1 MAMKLFKNP
10 AVKHYFKMDLKKNCK
25 FFIICLALHM
35 LSFPLLFI
43 TLTYDAKQTVKT
55 YNDISEIILPLAIV
69 LTGAAF
75 LVGIIIAICNY
86 SYLHKKHES
95 DTYMSLPLSD
105 KQRFLTDYFA
115 GLVAYVLPF
124 IISGVFTFIT
134 AGIFTATITG
144 DSYHNGNFSYEPIV
158 YDGHT
163 IHWFEWLIVAYVLVT
178 IAIIMFY
185 TIAVLACTL
194 CGSIFETI
202 IHTVILNGAIPG
214 MIALLTFI
222 MFNRVPGVRFSDIML
237 PILSKTSPIG
247 AAISY
252 FMYAEVLG
260 EEVLLLPF
268 VVKFASWLVVFT
280 VAYVCGAYLLYKIRK
295 AEDVAKPYVF
305 KAYYFIIITCITF
318 AVCSAIPIYTEL
330 MIIPMIIIAFVI
342 YLAFEVITKRGFK
355 KFGFSLLRCFA
366 TIAGSILLVGLL
378 NNPWGFGIGSRVPSV
393 NSVKSVSINYMNI
406 EIDSY
411 YWETSSYTDKEA
423 IETVIKVHEK
433 ASERVTEKAE
443 FGKFLDN
450 YDPESYYSQ
459 TVITYKLK
467 NGTTFTRAY
476 NFSVEERKMLVNL
489 ETTDEYAEQMAD
501 CFEEEYKFIEN
512 SHYTYFSFRTL
523 FDAYNF
529 GIDDDS
535 WYYDEA
541 YEKVYLTSVDEY
553 KSFVKDMTK
562 AIELDLKDRTIEQI
576 KKPRSY
582 YGSFTIQHCH
592 FHVYEH
598 DENILSVLAK
608 YGIYNTTPE
617 LELNEKSVDMSIVE
631 SMYIYYADDPY
642 DERNHNSTRYF
653 AMNPVSD
660 RVRELMK
667 QLVLN
672 AVPYNFESDVVYG
685 LNLFGNTTVIVP
697 PEYEHLAKELYSY
710 GSEDWIDWND
720 SEYYHDY
727 YEDEYYY

>member
-1 MAMKLFKNP
+1 MAMKIFKSP
-10 AVKHYFKMDLKKNCK
+10 AVKHYFKMDLKKNSK

-35 LSFPLLFI
+35 LSFPLLFLAI
-43 TLTYDAKQTVKT
+43 TYDAMQSDLE
-55 YNDISEIILPLAIV
+55 YLGISEFILPLAIV

-75 LVGIIIAICNY
+75 LVGIIIAISNY

-105 KQRFLTDYFA
+105 KQRFLTNYFS
-115 GLVAYVLPF
+115 GLISYVLPF
-124 IISGVFTFIT
+124 LISSIFTFIT
-134 AGIFTATITG
+134 AGISVATVTS
-144 DSYHNGNFSYEPIV
+144 DAARNNYFSYEPII
-158 YDGHT
+158 YNGNT
-163 IHWFEWLIVAYVLVT
+163 IHWFEILLVAYVLVT
-178 IAIIMFY
+178 IGIIMFY

-252 FMYAEVLG
+252 FMYADVLG

-268 VVKFASWLVVFT
+268 VVKFASWLIVFI
-280 VAYVCGAYLLYKIRK
+280 VAYICGAYLLYKIRK

-318 AVCSAIPIYTEL
+318 AICSAIPIYTEL
-330 MIIPMIIIAFVI
+330 MIIPMVIIAFVI

-355 KFGFSLLRCFA
+355 KFGFSLLRCVG

-406 EIDSY
+406 EMNSY
-411 YWETSSYTDKEA
+411 YWETSLYTDKDA

-433 ASERVTEKAE
+433 ASVRVTDEATFGE
-443 FGKFLDN
+443 FLSN
-450 YDPESYYSQ
+450 YDPESYYSG

-476 NFSVEERKMLVNL
+476 DFSFEERKMLVNL
-489 ETTDEYAEQMAD
+489 ETTDEYAENIAEY
-501 CFEEEYKFIEN
+501 FNEEYKYYEN
-512 SHYTYFSFRTL
+512 NHYIYFRFSTL

-529 GIDDDS
+529 GVNEDS
-535 WYYDEA
+535 WWHDEN
-541 YEKVYLTSVDEY
+541 EKIYFTSVDEY
-553 KSFVKDMTK
+553 NSFVKDMTK

-576 KKPRSY
+576 RNPRSY
-582 YGSFTIQHCH
+582 YGYFSIQNGN
-592 FHVYEH
+592 FFVYEH

-617 LELNEKSVDMSIVE
+617 REFDEKTVDRSVVR

-653 AMNPVSD
+653 TMNPKSD
-660 RVRELMK
+660 RERELMK
-667 QLVLN
+667 QLVLVG
-672 AVPYNFESDVVYG
+672 VPYNFESDEVYV
-685 LNLFGNTTVIVP
+685 LNRFGYSTIVVP

-710 GSEDWIDWND
+710 GSKEWIDWNE

-727 YEDEYYY
+727 YEDY

>member
-10 AVKHYFKMDLKKNCK
+10 AVKHYFKMDLKKNSK

-55 YNDISEIILPLAIV
+55 YNDISAIILPLAIV

-105 KQRFLTDYFA
+105 KQRFLTDYFS

-124 IISGVFTFIT
+124 IISSVFTFIT

-252 FMYAEVLG
+252 FMYSEVLG
-260 EEVLLLPF
+260 NEVLLLPF

-280 VAYVCGAYLLYKIRK
+280 VAYICGAYLLYKIRK

-305 KAYYFIIITCITF
+305 KSYYFIIITCITF

-378 NNPWGFGIGSRVPSV
+378 NNPWGFGIGNRVPSV

-411 YWETSSYTDKEA
+411 YWETSSYTDKDA
-423 IETVIKVHEK
+423 IETIIKVHEK
-433 ASERVTEKAE
+433 ASERVTDEAE

-450 YDPESYYSQ
+450 YDPESYYSE

-476 NFSVEERKMLVNL
+476 NFSVEERKMLINL
-489 ETTDEYAEQMAD
+489 ETTDEYAEQMAE
-501 CFEEEYKFIEN
+501 FFNEEYKFIEN

-523 FDAYNF
+523 FNVYNF
-529 GIDDDS
+529 GVQQNS
-535 WYYDEA
+535 WW
-541 YEKVYLTSVDEY
+541 YEENGKDCIASTDEY

-576 KKPRSY
+576 RNPHSY
-582 YGSFTIQHCH
+582 YGYFSIQNGT
-592 FHVYEH
+592 FYVYEH

-608 YGIYNTTPE
+608 YEIYNLTPE
-617 LELNEKSVDMSIVE
+617 LELNVYGDKCIVE
-631 SMYIYYADDPY
+631 SMYIRYADDPF
-642 DERNHNSTRYF
+642 DERAYNSTRYF
-653 AMNPVSD
+653 AMNPESD

-667 QLVLN
+667 QLVLVG
-672 AVPYNFESDVVYG
+672 VPYNYESDMVYNLNYYGIVSVV
-685 LNLFGNTTVIVP
+685 VP

-710 GSEDWIDWND
+710 GSEEWIDWNEE
-720 SEYYHDY
+720 EYYHDY
-727 YEDEYYY
+727 YDDEYYY